1 MVSKFIDLTDLCT
14 SDESDEGPPAQRS
27 QKRQGSY
34 SASHSGLRIQGP
46 ISPPALSRQA
56 LSNAQGRENVP
67 MASNLPQ
74 AKSNPHSEQKVKEE
88 ATLASTNFHPGI
100 AVRESHGVASA
111 ESFGNPYGTPAQQ
124 TPRKID
130 WTVEKIEVA
139 LRNFSHDI
147 GHDAAKV
154 TTRLLQSTWKTMAP
168 TPLTYSKK
176 NWFVGMKRTPVEA
189 GNGALKLKVKHMG
202 PGRTG
207 KQAIRDYYEV
217 KGIKTDKEP
226 VPKYDFHHIEI
237 RKNILSPNTILNFV
251 PHLRDLA
258 DEEESKYRRWLENLE
273 NMDKTSGF
281 ATLSRKEKVHKTC
294 QKERALTLLL
304 YLDSWL
310 KKLSIQNCSKTT
322 LIRYMASQTDA
333 VTPQQMSS
341 ILSSY
346 NNDNDSPWS
355 AKTVKIFTEAFD
367 RVFDNSDIWKEGAV
381 TLRDVLLLDKSIDT
395 IVDSKKWIKDTP
407 NQVKPIEEN
416 TTLETFLET
425 YSLLGCLICFSHSC
439 EHGEYGTDNERKR
452 FSIDVVGGLKPLVCK
467 KAMQASKVNSS
478 RSQSSSN
485 DPWEYEDSRKPCS
498 DECFL
503 RVRPNTP
510 VKSWSETEIML
521 LKTAVFFFCD
531 QDEPIQC
538 STAVATGRPCWDVD
552 RQFHRLGLQLPQ
564 QPLRSQEPDEVKSV
578 HWYDRF
584 KKVLHADWQEQTI
597 THAHQLKDHF
607 DPCSHDGPCTK
618 DNCECARNG
627 LMCERFCR
635 CTVDTCAIKFTGCA
649 CHSQGRTCLPRQKGE
664 KPCICIQLNREC
676 DPALCGSCGAT
687 DRANPKNA
695 EDDQLFKHGCQNCAL
710 QRGKSKSLLLG
721 KSTIEGCGYGLFTAE
736 NIAQD
741 DFVIEYV
748 GELIT
753 QDEGVRREARRG
765 DVFDEEHNSSYL
777 FTLLEQEG
785 IWVDAAIY
793 GNLSRY
799 INHQDDFGKGQG
811 CNITPKIMYV
821 GSEYRIKF
829 SALRDI
835 NAGEELFFNYGSE
848 FPNLTKKLL
857 EEQEEQTAVE
867 TNAKKQGK
875 ARKGWDEEE
884 VVDNTKKPK
893 GKKRGRKPKK
903 KSFAAR
909 LESDQEAEDGN
920 EALSDE
926 DLGPRKRKP
935 KLEGSESGREKYRK
949 RNIKSNLRS
958 GTGRSRFY
966 GRQGLGR
973 NNPAQQGDDV
983 DMPDAETPRSQGK
996 RSKKMAEDD
1005 EDEDEIDENL
1015 DAEYN
1020 GGGLGNG
1027 AGHRGG
1033 DTIHRRAVVEETEDS
1048 AAEEDTPSRVRTRKR
1063 GHDIRDLNPSLTRE
1077 DLAFDQMGHDRLKSE
1092 ATAKLPVAQKK
1103 KRGRPRKVQPVD
1115 EIAETD
1121 DNADENSTGATS
1133 MDNKLSQS
1141 IINDSDASSNAGGNR
1156 NRVRKRPAR
1165 YDE

>member
-34 SASHSGLRIQGP
+34 SASHPGLRIQGP

-584 KKVLHADWQEQTI
+584 KK
-597 THAHQLKDHF
+597 
-607 DPCSHDGPCTK
+607 
-618 DNCECARNG
+618 
-627 LMCERFCR
+627 
-635 CTVDTCAIKFTGCA
+635 
-649 CHSQGRTCLPRQKGE
+649 
-664 KPCICIQLNREC
+664 
-676 DPALCGSCGAT
+676 
-687 DRANPKNA
+687 
-695 EDDQLFKHGCQNCAL
+695 NCAL